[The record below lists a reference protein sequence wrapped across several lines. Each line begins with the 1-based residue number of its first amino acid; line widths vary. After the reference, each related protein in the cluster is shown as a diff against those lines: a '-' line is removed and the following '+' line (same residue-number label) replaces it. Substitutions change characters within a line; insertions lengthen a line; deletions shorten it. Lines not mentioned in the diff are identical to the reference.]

1 MGNYH
6 AESML
11 EAVGFGRYG
20 AEFFLILQNCRGRS
34 FEANIFLLRACA
46 KKKTKKSK
54 RITTRETSF

>member
-1 MGNYH
+1 
-6 AESML
+6 ML